1 MKTLQL
7 NESLY
12 WIGIQ
17 DHDLRVFDII
27 METKFGTS
35 YNSYLLK
42 TDEGVILFETA
53 KETFFDEY
61 LEKINELTSVDQIK
75 YIVCNHTEPD
85 HSGSISKLL
94 ELNPNIEIISTTI
107 AKNNIQEIINHDFL
121 SKTIKDCETLQ
132 FGDKTLQ
139 FFYVPNLHWPD
150 TMYTYIQEDQVLLT
164 CDSFGAHYAHDQI
177 LASTIIHHEDYQE
190 AFDYYTKMILG
201 PFKPFILKAMKKIEN
216 LNLKLICPGHGPVID
231 QDFDKYINYYLEY
244 GKNQSKEHLKVVIPF
259 VSAYG
264 YTKMIAKTIEA
275 VLKENDII
283 CHVYDLETANMTTV
297 IDDMISADGILYGS
311 PTLLNDAL
319 PPIYQVMNAILQPY
333 HGTKV
338 VSAFGSY
345 GWSGEAVPNLITR
358 LKQQRMKVTDEGFKV
373 KFKPS
378 PSEIEA
384 IKTYTLNYIS
394 YLK

>member
-121 SKTIKDCETLQ
+121 SKTIKDGETLQ

-150 TMYTYIQEDQVLLT
+150 TMYTYI
-164 CDSFGAHYAHDQI
+164 GQI
-177 LASTIIHHEDYQE
+177 LCTLIS
-190 AFDYYTKMILG
+190 
-201 PFKPFILKAMKKIEN
+201 KKI
-216 LNLKLICPGHGPVID
+216 
-231 QDFDKYINYYLEY
+231 
-244 GKNQSKEHLKVVIPF
+244 
-259 VSAYG
+259 
-264 YTKMIAKTIEA
+264 
-275 VLKENDII
+275 
-283 CHVYDLETANMTTV
+283 
-297 IDDMISADGILYGS
+297 
-311 PTLLNDAL
+311 
-319 PPIYQVMNAILQPY
+319 
-333 HGTKV
+333 
-338 VSAFGSY
+338 
-345 GWSGEAVPNLITR
+345 
-358 LKQQRMKVTDEGFKV
+358 
-373 KFKPS
+373 KF
-378 PSEIEA
+378 
-384 IKTYTLNYIS
+384 Y
-394 YLK
+394 